1 MNTTTRFSDKAWI
14 LAFVGLLVLVLGVR
28 LSFVGRGAMSFP
40 DEERYY
46 QSVEAVKSFA
56 AGNLRSGC
64 AYLIRTQGRPAD
76 ALIRLLPAV
85 GQGIVHATGGPGPH
99 APASLLVPVLFTY
112 GVSILSLLLYY
123 RLARVLCASQFGAL
137 LSTLLYACLAN
148 SNLYIRH
155 VLPYEFALCSF
166 LGLVLWLARSRQAG
180 QALTRKQ
187 IYGLGVGAAFV
198 VTIYPGYFFVIIALL
213 PMLPN
218 PAVHSANHA
227 AHGLRQKGIRLGET
241 LAVYG
246 SGGLS
251 VLLFFEGLGQLAGVS
266 YIWSCLKLSSTVIQG
281 DFRESFTFLFHYLL
295 DVEAGL
301 GVAVLVLT
309 GLGVLSLLYQA
320 VSNRQPAC
328 VPEASRS
335 NALYLGV
342 LGAFLMYA
350 AIGYWGHLLVFYGR
364 ILHAF
369 LPFLVLFAVA
379 VGWQAV
385 TPKLQRPLAALLVA
399 VALYSFGHFA
409 ARYRQV
415 LYPIDFLTRPSVRL
429 PRQNLVF
436 LYQAETTDND
446 DYMLTRQKLARTT
459 SAVRG
464 EAMLLNFGF
473 LYPIAGPGCNNI
485 RVPAGFRQVFA
496 APHFLTL
503 PAYGFEGYSPYERS
517 MLRQCQ
523 YQCAVFVR

>member
-1 MNTTTRFSDKAWI
+1 
-14 LAFVGLLVLVLGVR
+14 
-28 LSFVGRGAMSFP
+28 MSFP

-76 ALIRLLPAV
+76 ALLRLLPAA

-112 GVSILSLLLYY
+112 GVSILSLLLYHW
-123 RLARVLCASQFGAL
+123 LARVLCASQFGAL
-137 LSTLLYACLAN
+137 LSTLLYACLTN

-155 VLPYEFALCSF
+155 VLPYELALCSF
-166 LGLVLWLARSRQAG
+166 LGLILWLVRSRQAG

-187 IYGLGVGAAFV
+187 TYWLGVGAAFV
-198 VTIYPGYFFVIIALL
+198 VTIYPGYFFVPIALL
-213 PMLPN
+213 PMLLRPV
-218 PAVHSANHA
+218 AHSARQTSDR
-227 AHGLRQKGIRLGET
+227 LRQTSIRLGKT
-241 LAVYG
+241 LAIYG

-266 YIWSCLKLSSTVIQG
+266 YIWSCLKLSSTVSQG

-295 DVEAGL
+295 EVEGGL
-301 GVAVLVLT
+301 GLAVLVLT
-309 GLGVLSLLYQA
+309 GLGMLRRLYQTLP
-320 VSNRQPAC
+320 NRQPAF
-328 VPEASRS
+328 VPEVPRGS
-335 NALYLGV
+335 ALYLGG
-342 LGAFLMYA
+342 LGAFLVYA
-350 AIGYWGHLLVFYGR
+350 ALGYWGHLLVFYGR

-369 LPFLVLFAVA
+369 LPLLVLFAVA

-385 TPKLQRPLAALLVA
+385 APKLQRPLAALLVV

-409 ARYRQV
+409 AQYQRV
-415 LYPIDFLTRPSVRL
+415 LYPINFLAQPPVRL
-429 PRQNLVF
+429 PLQNLVF
-436 LYQAETTDND
+436 LNQAETSDND
-446 DYMLTRQKLARTT
+446 DYMLARQKLARAT
-459 SAVRG
+459 SAVSG

-473 LYPIAGPGCNNI
+473 LYPIAGPGCNDV

-503 PAYGFEGYSPYERS
+503 PAYGFEGYSPYERAV
-517 MLRQCQ
+517 LRRCQ